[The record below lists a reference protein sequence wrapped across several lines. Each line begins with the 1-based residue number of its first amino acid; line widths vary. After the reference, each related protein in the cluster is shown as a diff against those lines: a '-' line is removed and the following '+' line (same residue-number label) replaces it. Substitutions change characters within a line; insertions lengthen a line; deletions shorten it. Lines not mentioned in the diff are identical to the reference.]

1 VRRYAIGF
9 AIVTAVGLFFSTQDI
24 SRAAYFG
31 DPTPPWRYVVIW
43 LIGVWLVGLTLP
55 AVIALANRFPIE
67 RPRRLASLCLHL
79 VGCLVFT
86 AVVWLS
92 SATVYTWVG
101 LLGDATF
108 TQAALILAVLSLH
121 NNVVSYWLIVG
132 GVHGY
137 RYYRRYQERRDH
149 AIKLEGELARAQLA
163 ALKSQLQPHFLFN
176 TLNAIMVLVR
186 QERGALAEDTIARL
200 SDLLRCV
207 LDDVTAQEVP
217 LRREL
222 EYIRL
227 YLGIEQLRFADRL
240 SVEIEAE
247 PDTLDATVPHMGLQ
261 PIVENAVRHGI
272 GGSASAGRITIHAS
286 KVAESLEL
294 TVSDDGPGLGTST
307 SAGHGI
313 GLANVRARLDQLYGD
328 RAKLVV
334 ANGATSGAIV
344 TMVVPYRVS
353 EAESVHARADR

>member
-9 AIVTAVGLFFSTQDI
+9 AIVTAIGLFFSTQDI
-24 SRAAYFG
+24 SRGAYFG
-31 DPTPPWRYVVIW
+31 DPTPAWRYVVIW
-43 LIGVWLVGLTLP
+43 VLGTWIVGLTLP

-67 RPRRLASLCLHL
+67 RPRRLASLCIH
-79 VGCLVFT
+79 VVACLVFT
-86 AVVWLS
+86 AVVWLV
-92 SATVYTWVG
+92 SATVYTWLG
-101 LLGDATF
+101 LMGPVPLAT
-108 TQAALILAVLSLH
+108 AAGILAVLSLH
-121 NNVVSYWLIVG
+121 NNVVSYWLIIG

-137 RYYRRYQERRDH
+137 RYYKRYEERRHH
-149 AIKLEGELARAQLA
+149 AIKLESELARAQLA
-163 ALKSQLQPHFLFN
+163 ALKNQLQPHFLFN

-186 QERGALAEDTIARL
+186 QQKGALAEDTIARL

-240 SVEIEAE
+240 NVEIDAA

-261 PIVENAVRHGI
+261 PLVENAVRHGI
-272 GGSASAGRITIHAS
+272 GGSASAGRISIHAN

-294 TVSDDGPGLGTST
+294 TVSDDGPGLGATT
-307 SAGHGI
+307 TPGHGI
-313 GLANVRARLDQLYGD
+313 GLANVRARLGQLYGD
-328 RAKLVV
+328 RATLVL
-334 ANGATSGAIV
+334 ANGAASGATV
-344 TMVVPYRVS
+344 TMVVPYRVA
-353 EAESVHARADR
+353 EPESVHARADR